1 MSLKTGSNKNIHTV
15 QPRHAWINIIEG
27 RGAKAEKEEMTDRR
41 DAERRWRDG
50 GVEDFELTTE
60 LNDRRAKKGKKYITQ
75 QLFTVAALDPELHT
89 LKVFF
94 FYFLNLLPLFQH
106 LLLNPISTFFIILS
120 FTVCGENASEVE
132 IGILALCS
140 EPRLLRLP
148 NGFSFNA
155 TSGSYNSD
163 KLSNTVILISMV
175 YQIN

>member
-1 MSLKTGSNKNIHTV
+1 MVQRQKKRKWQTGEMLRGDGEMEALRILSWQLSLM
-15 QPRHAWINIIEG
+15 IE
-27 RGAKAEKEEMTDRR
+27 
-41 DAERRWRDG
+41 ERRKEKNTSRNSCLLLQRSTLSFTRWR
-50 GVEDFELTTE
+50 F
-60 LNDRRAKKGKKYITQ
+60 
-75 QLFTVAALDPELHT
+75 
-89 LKVFF
+89 FF
-94 FYFLNLLPLFQH
+94 FYFLTLLPLFQH